1 MTDAIGTGTTMPQ
14 PPPRQTSRA
23 GNDEG
28 RDGAGSG
35 SGSGSAGRAT
45 GWRRWSDALVIAIP
59 ALLAYV
65 PLLFTA
71 MGQVGAD
78 TKTYLYLDPGK
89 LLGDAPYVWDSQI
102 GLGTVT
108 HQNIGYLWP
117 MGPFYW
123 VMDAVSIPDWLA
135 QRLWLGT
142 VLFAAGMGVRYLL
155 RTVDPQG
162 LARRRGGL
170 LVAVLAYMLS
180 PYLLDYSARISVLL
194 LPWAALPWLIAL
206 TARSLRA
213 AGRSGPGRSRRWD
226 RWRYPALFALVVV
239 TVGGINATALIMVG
253 FGPLLWVVHAVWFA
267 REVPLR
273 RAVGAC
279 LRIGVLTVAT
289 SLWWIG
295 GLWAEGRY
303 GLPVIRYTE
312 TYKTVASV
320 SSAPEVLRGLG
331 YWFFYGKDKLGPW
344 VEPGVSYTEV
354 IPTLALSYLLPI
366 AAIVSAALLR
376 WKHRLFFIL
385 LLVVGTLLAVASHP
399 FDTPSPVGAVFKAF
413 TRTDSG
419 LSLRSTPRA
428 APLVIL
434 ATAVFLGAGVS
445 AIGKRLP
452 RFSLGITALVC
463 LLVVAN
469 LPTLWTGDMVAS
481 NLKRSEDI
489 PQYWNQTAAYL
500 DARSHDT
507 RILEV
512 PGSDFASYRW
522 GNTVD
527 PITPGLTDRPY
538 VARELFVWGAPA
550 SANLLNAYD
559 RRFHEDTMDA
569 AAISPIA
576 QVMAAGDLVL
586 RADLQYE
593 RFRTARPRE
602 MWRLLNQA
610 PGLDAPTTFGP
621 TDPNVATPGLPLI
634 DEIELAAGHPT
645 ENPPAVSVFGVQ
657 DPFPIVRTHAA
668 QRPLLVAG
676 DGDGLVDAASVGI
689 LQARQASFYAAS
701 YPTSGSTTAE
711 AGFSTVYDQG
721 ADLLLSDTNRKRA
734 RRWGTLRE
742 TTGYTERAG
751 EKPLVWDPNDQRLEL
766 FPGAGDDAYTVTEQ
780 IGGATVTAT
789 GYGNP
794 VTFTP
799 NDRAANALDGDL
811 ATAWRAG
818 DGTDPRGE
826 TLFIDLDQPVTT
838 DHVTLVQPTS
848 GPRNRWITTARL
860 TFTHPDGTTTTTD
873 VELDDRSRTD
883 AGQVVSFPA
892 QTVSNLDIE
901 ITGTDLGVRPRYY
914 GLSSVGFA
922 EVGIDGV
929 TVEELVRPPTD
940 LLDRAGASSIDH
952 RLSIL
957 FTRLRSNPLE
967 PVRTDE
973 ELALRRLVGVPVARS
988 YSLTGQARLST
999 YAPEATVLD
1008 LLTGSAATNGV
1019 TAVSDPRLPGSIADG
1034 GRWAIDGDPTTSWT
1048 TPFSVTTGAEI
1059 TVATPAPVTVD
1070 HLDLQ
1075 LVTDGHHSVP
1085 RHLSLVVDGNEAEP
1099 IPIPLPDVSPDAT
1112 PTGTTTVP
1120 VQLPAAVTGTQFRF
1134 VVDDATD
1141 IPTVDWYAGAPVEL
1155 PIGIAELGLPGVTAS
1170 PLPATF
1176 DSGCRTDL
1184 LTVDGRPVALQVTG
1198 TTAAALGREALTVST
1213 CGPDAAG
1220 VDLDAG
1226 DHIIRTA
1233 EGIDLGIDIDRL
1245 LFGSEAGGAASPLTE
1260 HVADTPPEGPPV
1272 TVTDEGRV
1280 SYDARVDAGGE
1291 PFWIA
1296 LGQSQS
1302 EGWEA
1307 TADGV
1312 SLGPPQLI
1320 DGYGNGW
1327 LVTPDGDEPVTIH
1340 MEWTPQR
1347 VVWICIGI
1355 SVVAV
1360 LACLVLA
1367 FFRRRRPDDADGTG
1381 GPDGDDRDGDAPDG
1395 DGAGGEELSI
1405 SLPNR
1410 VGPVVS
1416 PRATVTTAVILAVFA
1431 FLTIPFT
1438 SWLPLVSV
1446 GVLGAVLVAFRS
1458 PRGRGWLG
1466 LGAAASLGIAALY
1479 IVTGQIRHR
1488 YQADFDWPIQYGKVH
1503 ILGLVT
1509 LYLLLA
1515 EGLRAFLARPSRDDR
1530 AAPRAEAEP
1539 TEPTS
1544 ARAPSAEPGI

>member
-1 MTDAIGTGTTMPQ
+1 MTDARSTDTREHEQ
-14 PPPRQTSRA
+14 EPPRRPGARPGS
-23 GNDEG
+23 G
-28 RDGAGSG
+28 GAG
-35 SGSGSAGRAT
+35 A
-45 GWRRWSDALVIAIP
+45 GWRRRSDALVVVIP

-89 LLGDAPYVWDSQI
+89 LLSDAPYVWDSQI

-123 VMDAVSIPDWLA
+123 VMDAVSIPDWVA

-155 RTVDPQG
+155 RTVDAGG

-206 TARSLRA
+206 TAQSLRA
-213 AGRSGPGRSRRWD
+213 AGRSSADPSRGWRRLGD

-273 RAVGAC
+273 KAVAAC
-279 LRIGVLTVAT
+279 ARIGVLTVAT
-289 SLWWIG
+289 SLWWIA

-366 AAIVSAALLR
+366 VALVAAALLR

-385 LLVVGTLLAVASHP
+385 LLVVGTLLAVASYP
-399 FDTPSPVGAVFKAF
+399 FDTPSPVGSVFKAF
-413 TRTDSG
+413 TRTDTG

-445 AIGKRLP
+445 AVGKRLP
-452 RFSLGITALVC
+452 KYALGVTGLVC

-489 PQYWNQTAAYL
+489 PQYWNETAAYL
-500 DARSHDT
+500 DAQSHDT

-593 RFRTARPRE
+593 RFRTARPRD
-602 MWRLLNQA
+602 MWRLLNAA
-610 PGLDAPTTFGP
+610 PGLDAPIAFGP
-621 TDPNVATPGLPLI
+621 TDPNVAIPELPLI

-657 DPFPIVRTHAA
+657 NPFPILRTHAA
-668 QRPLLVAG
+668 ERPLLVAG
-676 DGDGLVDAASVGI
+676 DGDGLVDAASLGI
-689 LQARQASFYAAS
+689 LTARQASFYAAS
-701 YPTSGSTTAE
+701 YPTAADG
-711 AGFSTVYDQG
+711 GFSTVYDQG
-721 ADLLLSDTNRKRA
+721 ADLLVSDTNRKRA

-789 GYGNP
+789 SYGNP

-799 NDRAANALDGDL
+799 NDRAVNALDGDL

-818 DGTDPRGE
+818 DGGDPRGE
-826 TLFIDLDQPVTT
+826 TLFIDLAQPVTT
-838 DHVTLVQPTS
+838 DHVTLVQPTN
-848 GPRNRWITTARL
+848 GPRNRWITTAEL
-860 TFTHPDGTTTTTD
+860 TLTHPDGTTTTTE
-873 VELDDRSRTD
+873 VELDDQSRTD
-883 AGQVVSFPA
+883 AGQVVSFPS
-892 QTVSNLDIE
+892 QTITDLDIE

-922 EVGIDGV
+922 EVRIDGV

-940 LLDRAGASSIDH
+940 LLDRAGASSLDH
-952 RLSIL
+952 RLSLL

-973 ELALRRLVGVPVARS
+973 ELAMRRLVTLPVARS
-988 YSLTGQARLST
+988 YALTGQARLST
-999 YAPEATVLD
+999 YAREATVVD
-1008 LLTGSAATNGV
+1008 LLLGTTPSNGV
-1019 TAVSDPRLPGSIADG
+1019 TAVSDLRLPGSIADG

-1048 TPFSVTTGAEI
+1048 TPFSVTTGADL
-1059 TVATPAPVTVD
+1059 TVTTPGPVTID

-1085 RHLSLVVDGNEAEP
+1085 SRLSLVVDGDEAHAVP
-1099 IPIPLPDVSPDAT
+1099 IDLAGIGTEAT

-1120 VQLPAAVTGTQFRF
+1120 VQLPAAVTGSQFRF
-1134 VVDDATD
+1134 TVDEATELST
-1141 IPTVDWYAGAPVEL
+1141 IDWYAGGAVKL

-1198 TTAAALGREALTVST
+1198 TTEAALRREALAVST
-1213 CGPDAAG
+1213 CGADAAG
-1220 VDLDAG
+1220 VGLDAG
-1226 DHIIRTA
+1226 DHVIRTA
-1233 EGIDLGIDIDRL
+1233 EGLDLGIDIDRL
-1245 LFGSEAGGAASPLTE
+1245 LLGSEAGGAALPLAE
-1260 HVADTPPEGPPV
+1260 HRADVPPEGPPV
-1272 TVTDEGRV
+1272 TVTDQGRV
-1280 SYDARVDAGGE
+1280 SYDARVEAGGE
-1291 PFWIA
+1291 PFWLA

-1312 SLGPPQLI
+1312 SLGAPQLI

-1327 LVTPDGDEPVTIH
+1327 LVTPDDDGPVRIH
-1340 MEWTPQR
+1340 LEWTPQR
-1347 VVWICIGI
+1347 LVWIGIGI
-1355 SVVAV
+1355 SVVAALV
-1360 LACLVLA
+1360 CLVLA
-1367 FFRRRRPDDADGTG
+1367 FLGRPRPDDEADVE
-1381 GPDGDDRDGDAPDG
+1381 PDGDPE
-1395 DGAGGEELSI
+1395 GEDPEGEDLSI
-1405 SLPNR
+1405 DLPNR
-1410 VGPVVS
+1410 VGPVVA
-1416 PRATVTTAVILAVFA
+1416 PRATVTTALVLAAFA

-1438 SWLPLVSV
+1438 SWWPLVSL
-1446 GVLGAVLVAFRS
+1446 GVLGAVLVAFRA

-1466 LGAAASLGIAALY
+1466 LGAAASLALAALY
-1479 IVTGQIRHR
+1479 IVTGQLRHR
-1488 YQADFDWPIQYGKVH
+1488 YRADFDWPIQYGKVH
-1503 ILGLVT
+1503 ILGLLA

-1515 EGLRAFLARPSRDDR
+1515 EGLRAFLARPDRPDRDDHPDR
-1530 AAPRAEAEP
+1530 PDLDEPDDVSPASHAP
-1539 TEPTS
+1539 
-1544 ARAPSAEPGI
+1544 APSSIGGLYGRA